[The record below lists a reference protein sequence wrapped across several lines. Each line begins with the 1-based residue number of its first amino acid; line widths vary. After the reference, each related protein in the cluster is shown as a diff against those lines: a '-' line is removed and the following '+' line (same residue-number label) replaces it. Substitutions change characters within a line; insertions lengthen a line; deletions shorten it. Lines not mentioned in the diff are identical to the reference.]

1 MNRFMRWLG
10 FISIYEVPELPAPIP
25 GRAGQSIWDEMI
37 EEFGDPALIFDGPAL
52 FPDWA
57 AA

>member
-10 FISIYEVPELPAPIP
+10 FINIYEVPEPIP